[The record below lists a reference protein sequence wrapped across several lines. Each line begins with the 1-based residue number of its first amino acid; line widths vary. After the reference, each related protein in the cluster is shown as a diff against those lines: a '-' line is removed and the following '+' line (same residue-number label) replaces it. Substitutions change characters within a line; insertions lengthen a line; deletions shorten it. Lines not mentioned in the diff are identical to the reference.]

1 MNDRQPRTRADQIRD
16 VMGTAGREYRITVT
30 GTRKRGSRPV
40 RLRTFL
46 WDNMSQRWSLDTQ
59 YLNDRHLGKDDPAG
73 VDKVVAYPSTRC
85 AVPARALVWGFRG
98 GVRPSSTA
106 VGRLYRE
113 VHLNMAIERAVL
125 LIADIGGYTHYM
137 QWNRMHL
144 AHAQLTVAALLESVI
159 DAGKGLK
166 LAKLEGDAAFFWAPD
181 GNAKVL
187 VCDRLS
193 RMRQSFLARQ
203 ERIKKDSAC
212 DCASCAQLDNL
223 SLKFVAHEGEVAEQ
237 RVKRHVELAGV
248 DVILVHRMLKN
259 QVPVLEYVLM
269 TDPVAAC
276 LDESMRQLCKPLT
289 HDFEGIGQTSTH
301 YIDLATSE
309 VPPAV
314 REPSTSGRLGAK
326 LKLELS
332 TLPFVL
338 GIKEACA
345 GFRNLGRGTIEVPPG

>member
-1 MNDRQPRTRADQIRD
+1 
-16 VMGTAGREYRITVT
+16 
-30 GTRKRGSRPV
+30 
-40 RLRTFL
+40 
-46 WDNMSQRWSLDTQ
+46 
-59 YLNDRHLGKDDPAG
+59 
-73 VDKVVAYPSTRC
+73 
-85 AVPARALVWGFRG
+85 
-98 GVRPSSTA
+98 
-106 VGRLYRE
+106 
-113 VHLNMAIERAVL
+113 MAIERAVL

-314 REPSTSGRLGAK
+314 RDPSTSGRLGAK